1 MLKEVHPKTFQQ
13 LRTQVADVVQSRKTP
28 VPFQRR
34 IMLSTVFDFVGDSSL
49 EPTRFTALQQTA
61 KALTIQEELKNQQ
74 AAKPT
79 SGSSGGNAAKLT
91 QGMQLPAQAAAGD
104 I

>member
-1 MLKEVHPKTFQQ
+1 
-13 LRTQVADVVQSRKTP
+13 VADVVQHRTKAIP
-28 VPFQRR
+28 YQRR

-49 EPTRFTALQQTA
+49 EPTRFTALQQMT
-61 KALTIQEELKNQQ
+61 KAMTIQDAAKDAQ

-79 SGSSGGNAAKLT
+79 SGSGGGSLGKLT
-91 QGMQLPAQAAAGD
+91 EGMQLPAQAAAGD